1 MNKETIFS
9 LLLACIVVFGGIAL
23 LSKSIKQIQNNTNGQ
38 TNIDRHR
45 ASAPIEQAPEIAPQT
60 SQPKSSG
67 INKCILAGKIIY
79 SDTECAPGAKSV
91 AVKIEESAGI
101 ISPDRAIVTATIE
114 RMAAENKRNRERNP
128 APVASLEIPKKI
140 SPYCDSYKSQ
150 IEQLDALAQQANSS
164 YTMERIRQSRWNVQ
178 KSQLDGNCYKK

>member
-9 LLLACIVVFGGIAL
+9 FLLACTVVFGGIAL

-38 TNIDRHR
+38 TNIDRHH
-45 ASAPIEQAPEIAPQT
+45 AIEQAPEIAPQT

-67 INKCILAGKIIY
+67 INKCVLAGKIIY
-79 SDTECAPGAKSV
+79 SDTECAPGSKSV

-101 ISPDRAIVTATIE
+101 VSPDRGIVNATIE

-150 IEQLDALAQQANSS
+150 IEELDALARQANSS
-164 YTMERIRQSRWNVQ
+164 YATERIRQSRWNVQ
-178 KSQLDGNCYKK
+178 KFQLDGNCYKK